1 MTRSHLL
8 TAGLAIAVLAVAAS
22 LGAGDQ
28 SGRQL
33 PAQPPFL
40 EVFQATHQITVA
52 TQRWEWTSA
61 VGKHE
66 GLLARTEDGERL
78 PALVVIAS
86 DARNEFY
93 SRAAHE
99 LAQIGYAALVVEIG
113 SKSTLEDSD
122 ASARERTLAR
132 LSAAV
137 RWLRNRDDVFADR
150 IGALGWNDGA
160 AWALELAADQHLQ
173 ACVLCDGRL
182 PRQLGAAAAS
192 QLRDTGVLL
201 IRGTA
206 GNSLLD
212 GELFAQFTQSLA
224 EAGVEHRL
232 FEFAEA
238 KPGFMDPGREDV
250 FNLHAADRAWFETYE
265 FLGHHVEDADV
276 KQLLAAKSAG
286 ASQPLQQLA
295 SIADLMRAVN
305 APTGVRGQLAL
316 SLQEPPADEKAWAL
330 VASRA
335 ALMADSAE
343 LLATLTP
350 PKGKTANWLR
360 HTVAYRD
367 AAAAIAIAA
376 GRHDLAAAQQSLLRL
391 NETCGKCHLDHR

>member
-1 MTRSHLL
+1 MLP
-8 TAGLAIAVLAVAAS
+8 AGLAVVLLTLAAS

-33 PAQPPFL
+33 PALPPFL
-40 EVFQATHQITVA
+40 DVFQSTHQITVA
-52 TQRWEWTSA
+52 TQQVEWTSA

-66 GLLARTEDGERL
+66 GLLARSDDDQRL

-86 DARNEFY
+86 GDAGNEFY
-93 SRAAHE
+93 ARTAHE
-99 LAQIGYAALVVEIG
+99 LAQIGYAALVVEIEA
-113 SKSTLEDSD
+113 KSTFD
-122 ASARERTLAR
+122 ASDVAARERTLAR

-137 RWLRNRDDVFADR
+137 RWLRDRDDVFADR
-150 IGALGWNDGA
+150 IGVLGWDDSA

-182 PRQLGAAAAS
+182 PRQIGAAAAS
-192 QLRDTGVLL
+192 QLRDAGVLL

-206 GNSLLD
+206 GGSLLD
-212 GELFAQFTQSLA
+212 GELAAQFSQSLD

-232 FEFAEA
+232 FEFDEA
-238 KPGFMDPGREDV
+238 KPGFMAPGRKEV
-250 FNLHAADRAWFETYE
+250 FNQHAADRAWFETYE

-276 KQLLAAKSAG
+276 KQLLADRATG

-295 SIADLMRAVN
+295 TIADLMRAVN

-316 SLQEPPADEKAWAL
+316 SLQELPADEKAWKL
-330 VASRA
+330 VGSRA
-335 ALMADSAE
+335 ALMADSGE
-343 LLATLTP
+343 LLVTLTP
-350 PKGKTANWLR
+350 PQGSTASWLR
-360 HTVAYRD
+360 HTIAYRD
-367 AAAAIAIAA
+367 AAAAISAAA
-376 GRHDLAAAQQSLLRL
+376 GRHDLAAAQQALLRL